1 MSAHRPIVVGVDGSA
16 PALQAVIWGAREAKE
31 RGVPLAL
38 VTTVSIRG
46 FHGTP
51 GGMPAGFFE
60 QEEGEGRK
68 RLSEATDRAH
78 RAASGLEVESHLC
91 TGSPVLELIERS
103 KTASMVV
110 VGAGHSR
117 LGWER
122 FGSVSSSLV
131 LHTHAPAVVVRD
143 LPYIDVSDITGPV
156 VLGVDGSEDNSR
168 AVELAFDEAARRDVE
183 LVAVHAWSDVDVRSP
198 FRFRIDWD
206 AVETRER
213 ALLSE
218 NLAGYVEQF
227 PDVPVRPIVAMDQPS
242 HNLAAHAANAQWLV
256 LGRRGRGGFPNM
268 LLGSTTWALLHTV
281 LCPLM
286 VVP

>member
-1 MSAHRPIVVGVDGSA
+1 MSAHRSIVVGVDGSA

-31 RGVPLAL
+31 RGAPLTL
-38 VTTVSIRG
+38 VTTVSTRG
-46 FHGTP
+46 SSGTP
-51 GGMPAGFFE
+51 VDMPAGFFE
-60 QEEGEGRK
+60 QEEAEGRK

-78 RAASGLEVESHLC
+78 HLVPGLEVESHLC
-91 TGSPVLELIERS
+91 TGAPALELIERS
-103 KTASMVV
+103 RTASMVV

-168 AVELAFDEAARRDVE
+168 AVALAFDEAARRGVE
-183 LVAVHAWSDVDVRSP
+183 LVAVHSWSDLDVRVP
-198 FRFRIDWD
+198 FRSRIDWD
-206 AVETRER
+206 VVETRER

-218 NLAGYVEQF
+218 NLAGYAEQF
-227 PDVPVRPIVAMDQPS
+227 PDVPVRPIVVMDQPS
-242 HNLAAHAANAQWLV
+242 RNLATHAANAQLLV
-256 LGRRGRGGFPNM
+256 LGRHGRGGFPNM